1 MPLSEREFLE
11 VQFMLNHLKA
21 MDDKTDVVIKAANGV
36 MALIVGVIAFLMAFA
51 PQKLDELSMIAVSI
65 PITSVLLSIISS
77 LLLLYPKF
85 TQLVFFEKEEDF
97 EKIEER
103 YYASLRKK
111 TKWMK
116 VTLFWLVL
124 GIISFVSWFMSLAI
138 EVVRH

>member
-1 MPLSEREFLE
+1 ME